1 VDGLLGDVLQTTL
14 LDVAAL
20 FPIVNP
26 VGTAPIFLSLTR
38 GASVGTRALLAR
50 RLALN
55 GLMLLVVSMLVGTYI
70 LAFFGIS
77 LPVVQVAGG
86 LVLTATGWSLLSRP
100 PGESDAERTVP
111 PTHRDWL
118 QQSFYPLTLPLTVG
132 PGSISVAVTLGA
144 NASGRTGPDYSI
156 ILGALL
162 APAVIALTVYVSYAW
177 AERLERML
185 GESAINVFLRL
196 SSFILLCIGVQIL
209 ANGIRALDLR

>member
-1 VDGLLGDVLQTTL
+1 MESLIAAVLKIALLE
-14 LDVAAL
+14 VAAL

-38 GASVGTRALLAR
+38 GASVGTRTILAR
-50 RLALN
+50 KIAIN
-55 GLMLLVVSMLVGTYI
+55 GFVLLVASMLVGSHI

-100 PGESDAERTVP
+100 PGESNAERTVA
-111 PTHRDWL
+111 TSHRDWL

-132 PGSISVAVTLGA
+132 PGSLSVAVTLGA
-144 NASGRTGPDYSI
+144 NASGRFASVVPGS
-156 ILGALL
+156 LL
-162 APAVIALTVYVSYAW
+162 AAVFIALTVYVSYAW
-177 AERLERML
+177 SERVERLL

-209 ANGIRALDLR
+209 ANGVKALKLL

>member
-1 VDGLLGDVLQTTL
+1 MFARVLQIGLLE
-14 LDVAAL
+14 VAAL

-38 GASVGTRALLAR
+38 GASAATRATLAR
-50 RLALN
+50 RIAVN
-55 GLMLLVVSMLVGTYI
+55 GFVLLVVSMLIGSYI

-100 PGESDAERTVP
+100 PGEASAERAVE

-132 PGSISVAVTLGA
+132 PGSLSVAVTLGA
-144 NASGRTGPDYSI
+144 NASGAVAPVLVAS
-156 ILGALL
+156 LL
-162 APAVIALTVYVSYAW
+162 AAAFIAGTIYVSYAW
-177 AERLERML
+177 SERLERVL

-196 SSFILLCIGVQIL
+196 SAFLLLCIGVQIV
-209 ANGIRALDLR
+209 ANGVKALKLL

>member
-1 VDGLLGDVLQTTL
+1 MFARVLQIGLLE
-14 LDVAAL
+14 VAAL

-38 GASVGTRALLAR
+38 GASAETRATLAR
-50 RLALN
+50 RIAVN
-55 GLMLLVVSMLVGTYI
+55 GFVLLVVSMLIGSYI

-100 PGESDAERTVP
+100 PGAASAERAVES
-111 PTHRDWL
+111 THRDWL

-132 PGSISVAVTLGA
+132 PGSLSVAVTLGA
-144 NASGRTGPDYSI
+144 NASGAVVPVLIAS
-156 ILGALL
+156 LL
-162 APAVIALTVYVSYAW
+162 AAAFIAGTIYLSYAW
-177 AERLERML
+177 SERLERVL

-196 SSFILLCIGVQIL
+196 SAFLLLCIGVQIV
-209 ANGIRALDLR
+209 ANGVKALKLL

>member
-1 VDGLLGDVLQTTL
+1 MEGLLADVLRTTL

-38 GASVGTRALLAR
+38 GASGATRDLLAR
-50 RLALN
+50 RIAVNGFAL
-55 GLMLLVVSMLVGTYI
+55 LIVSMLVGTYI

-100 PGESDAERTVP
+100 PGEANADRTVP

-132 PGSISVAVTLGA
+132 PGSLSVAVTLGA
-144 NASGRTGPDYSI
+144 NASGRIAQDPSVI
-156 ILGALL
+156 IGALV
-162 APAVIALTVYVSYAW
+162 APVVIALTVYFSYAW
-177 AERLERML
+177 AERLERIL

-209 ANGIRALDLR
+209 TNGIRALRLW

>member
-1 VDGLLGDVLQTTL
+1 MDFFADVPKIALLE
-14 LDVAAL
+14 VAAL

-38 GASVGTRALLAR
+38 GASIETRTTLAR
-50 RLALN
+50 RIAIN
-55 GLMLLVVSMLVGTYI
+55 GFVLLVVSMLVGSYI

-86 LVLTATGWSLLSRP
+86 LVLTSTGWTLLTRP
-100 PGESDAERTVP
+100 PGESNAERTVP
-111 PTHRDWL
+111 ATHRDWL

-132 PGSISVAVTLGA
+132 PGSLSIAVTMGA
-144 NASGRTGPDYSI
+144 NAAGRVAPVMVAS
-156 ILGALL
+156 LL
-162 APAVIALTVYVSYAW
+162 AAAFIALTIYLSYAW
-177 AERLERML
+177 SERLERLL

-209 ANGIRALDLR
+209 ANGVKALKLF

>member
-1 VDGLLGDVLQTTL
+1 MEGLVADVLRTTL
-14 LDVAAL
+14 LDAAAL

-26 VGTAPIFLSLTR
+26 VGNAPIFLSLTR
-38 GASVGTRALLAR
+38 GASAGTRAVLAR
-50 RLALN
+50 RIALN

-100 PGESDAERTVP
+100 PGEANAERTVP

-118 QQSFYPLTLPLTVG
+118 EQSFYPLTLPLTVG
-132 PGSISVAVTLGA
+132 PGSLSVAVTLGA
-144 NASGRTGPDYSI
+144 NASGRTAPDVSI

-162 APAVIALTVYVSYAW
+162 APAAIAVTVYVSYAW
-177 AERLERML
+177 AERLERLL

-209 ANGIRALDLR
+209 ANGIRALDLF

>member
-1 VDGLLGDVLQTTL
+1 MESLFARVLQIGLLE
-14 LDVAAL
+14 VAAL

-38 GASVGTRALLAR
+38 GASAETRATLAR
-50 RLALN
+50 RIAVN
-55 GLMLLVVSMLVGTYI
+55 GFVLLVVSMLIGSYI

-100 PGESDAERTVP
+100 PGAASAERAVES
-111 PTHRDWL
+111 THRDWL

-132 PGSISVAVTLGA
+132 PGSLSVAVTLGA
-144 NASGRTGPDYSI
+144 NASGAVVPVLIAS
-156 ILGALL
+156 LL
-162 APAVIALTVYVSYAW
+162 AAAFIAGTIYLSYAW
-177 AERLERML
+177 SERLERVL

-196 SSFILLCIGVQIL
+196 SAFLLLCIGVQIV
-209 ANGIRALDLR
+209 ANGVKALKLL

>member
-1 VDGLLGDVLQTTL
+1 MDLFADVPKIALLE
-14 LDVAAL
+14 VAAL

-38 GASVGTRALLAR
+38 GASVDTRTMLAR
-50 RLALN
+50 KIAVN
-55 GLMLLVVSMLVGTYI
+55 GFVLLVMSMLVGSYI

-86 LVLTATGWSLLSRP
+86 LVLTSTGWSLLTRP
-100 PGESDAERTVP
+100 PGESNAERTVP
-111 PTHRDWL
+111 ATHRDWL

-132 PGSISVAVTLGA
+132 PGSLSVAVTMGA
-144 NASGRTGPDYSI
+144 NAAGRVAPVMVAS
-156 ILGALL
+156 LL
-162 APAVIALTVYVSYAW
+162 AATFIALTIYLSYAW
-177 AERLERML
+177 SERLERLL

-209 ANGIRALDLR
+209 ANGVKALKLF

>member
-1 VDGLLGDVLQTTL
+1 MDLFADVPKIALLE
-14 LDVAAL
+14 VAAL

-38 GASVGTRALLAR
+38 GASVDTRTMLAR
-50 RLALN
+50 KIAVN
-55 GLMLLVVSMLVGTYI
+55 GFVLLVVSMLVGSYI

-86 LVLTATGWSLLSRP
+86 LVLTSTGWSLLTRP
-100 PGESDAERTVP
+100 PGESNAERTVP
-111 PTHRDWL
+111 ATHRDWL

-132 PGSISVAVTLGA
+132 PGSLSVAVTMGA
-144 NASGRTGPDYSI
+144 NAAGRV
-156 ILGALL
+156 
-162 APAVIALTVYVSYAW
+162 APVMVASLMAAVFIALTIYLSYAW
-177 AERLERML
+177 SERLERLL

-209 ANGIRALDLR
+209 ANGVKALKLL

>member
-1 VDGLLGDVLQTTL
+1 LFARVLQIGLLE
-14 LDVAAL
+14 VAAL

-38 GASVGTRALLAR
+38 GASAETRATLAR
-50 RLALN
+50 RIAVN
-55 GLMLLVVSMLVGTYI
+55 GFVLLVVSMLIGSYI

-100 PGESDAERTVP
+100 PGAASAERAVES
-111 PTHRDWL
+111 THRDWL

-132 PGSISVAVTLGA
+132 PGSLSVAVTLGA
-144 NASGRTGPDYSI
+144 NASGAVVPVLIAS
-156 ILGALL
+156 LL
-162 APAVIALTVYVSYAW
+162 AAAFIAGTIYLSYAW
-177 AERLERML
+177 SERLERVL

-196 SSFILLCIGVQIL
+196 SAFLLLCIGVQIV
-209 ANGIRALDLR
+209 ANGVKALKLL

>member
-1 VDGLLGDVLQTTL
+1 VSGILNAFLLVFVG
-14 LDVAAL
+14 L

-38 GASVGTRALLAR
+38 GASAETRATLAR
-50 RLALN
+50 RIAVN
-55 GLMLLVVSMLVGTYI
+55 GFVLLVVSMLIGSYI

-100 PGESDAERTVP
+100 PGAASAERAVES
-111 PTHRDWL
+111 THRDWL

-132 PGSISVAVTLGA
+132 PGSLSVAVTLGA
-144 NASGRTGPDYSI
+144 NASGAVVPVLIAS
-156 ILGALL
+156 LL
-162 APAVIALTVYVSYAW
+162 AAAFIAGTIYLSYAW
-177 AERLERML
+177 SERLERVL

-196 SSFILLCIGVQIL
+196 SAFLLLCIGVQIV
-209 ANGIRALDLR
+209 ANGVKALKLL